1 MATSDSLSNIFTQVF
16 IFFNQHSCSCGSLSF
31 VEMFALRQ
39 FLCSKSQLST
49 SGYCILW
56 LFCIIKRVYKN
67 YRLLFFIFSCS
78 HSLIFASF
86 LKKHPL
92 FLEYLLYWYHCYF
105 VFAEIISCIGK
116 GYYLSI
122 LILAFWLLIKIGQ
135 SRHFITFLPCFSLS
149 SIYNWSMLQ
158 SRFDNHLSINHSL
171 L

>member
-1 MATSDSLSNIFTQVF
+1 MFTKNYCLLF
-16 IFFNQHSCSCGSLSF
+16 SFFHVRILSF
-31 VEMFALRQ
+31 LH
-39 FLCSKSQLST
+39 L
-49 SGYCILW
+49 
-56 LFCIIKRVYKN
+56 
-67 YRLLFFIFSCS
+67 
-78 HSLIFASF
+78 F

-135 SRHFITFLPCFSLS
+135 CRHFITFLPCFSLS

-158 SRFDNHLSINHSL
+158 SRFDNHLSINHSHSLTSKIWTKNL
-171 L
+171 LSNFNFYCWE

>member
-1 MATSDSLSNIFTQVF
+1 MVVLHYKTCLQKIIVC
-16 IFFNQHSCSCGSLSF
+16 FFHF
-31 VEMFALRQ
+31 FMFA
-39 FLCSKSQLST
+39 FSH
-49 SGYCILW
+49 
-56 LFCIIKRVYKN
+56 FCI
-67 YRLLFFIFSCS
+67 FS
-78 HSLIFASF
+78 

-149 SIYNWSMLQ
+149 SIYNWFKLQ
-158 SRFDNHLSINHSL
+158 SRFDNHLSINHSQSLTSNIWTKNL
-171 L
+171 LSNFNFYCWE